1 MHTAVTTPLVG
12 HPRPDLARLDAW
24 KSLDGEWDF
33 IPDPHGALSHEDV
46 LSANA
51 ERIAVPGNWEQG
63 ASGGRHDWM
72 EHGWY
77 RCRVDAPEEW
87 TKPRVILTIGAVFHS
102 AEAWING
109 SYVGSAPSGWLPW
122 ELDITNALR
131 SGSGTLVVRVT
142 SPRDKRDLVHGK
154 QRSIPYD
161 DYNGCDFTPSSGIW
175 GSVWI
180 EARPAT
186 HASRVLLA
194 PTDELDGFHVEA
206 ELTGPLGSIT
216 SVTIEPHGGDAD
228 PVELVVDGN
237 FARGVI
243 RFSAPRLWSPADPH
257 LYFAD
262 IRVRVDE
269 ADAADDVVRVY
280 SGLRTIA
287 TADGAILLNG
297 EPLYIRGVLDQ
308 GYWPEGGL
316 AAPNEASLLLDL
328 ELARDAGFNLVR
340 KHLKPEDPRWL
351 YHADRLGILVW
362 AEAAC
367 LGRHSPAGAA
377 AFRKELQLMLRRDA
391 NHPSIIIW
399 SAYNEEWGLD
409 WALPLDPEVREAAVE
424 AYRLLKSEDPT
435 RLAVDNS
442 GWNHIESDL
451 LDWHNYH
458 NERPEL
464 FGDAAAVIVEGGAWD
479 LEHSPLYPTPA
490 HLMWDGSAPDPSIPV
505 LNSEYGGGWD
515 SVERSWQ
522 TRWQTQYLRLLERNQ
537 GYVFT
542 ELYDIEAET
551 VGVYTFDRRTK
562 DQDGFEQHWV
572 HTDTVIAP
580 LLRPVKVGADV
591 VVATGETLSFDVRIS
606 HHGRTPL
613 TGHLWWRL
621 GDEILGSIDAT
632 VAPWKLTD
640 PIRVTHEVTE
650 GGRLELVF
658 EVDGADIARTY
669 LDVATEVPTTNI
681 PTDTGWRPEFPVL
694 YEEVNR

>member
-1 MHTAVTTPLVG
+1 VHTAVTSTLVG
-12 HPRPDLARLDAW
+12 HPRPDAARLDEWA
-24 KSLDGEWDF
+24 SLDGEWEF
-33 IPDPHGALSHEDV
+33 IPDPLGVLSHH
-46 LSANA
+46 AATNATA

-63 ASGGRHDWM
+63 ASGGRHDWL

-77 RCRVDAPEEW
+77 RRRIDVPTQW

-102 AEAWING
+102 ARAWMNG
-109 SYVGSAPSGWLPW
+109 SELGSSSSGWLPW
-122 ELDITNALR
+122 EVDVTDALR
-131 SGSGTLVVRVT
+131 GGSAVLVVRVS

-186 HASRVLLA
+186 HAARVLLT
-194 PTDELDGFHVEA
+194 PTQGLDGFHVDVEIA
-206 ELTGPLGSIT
+206 GPTDSLRSAR
-216 SVTIEPHGGDAD
+216 IEPDGEGLE
-228 PVELVVDGN
+228 PVELTIEGN
-237 FARGVI
+237 RARGMLRI
-243 RFSAPRLWSPADPH
+243 PAPRLWSPDDPH

-262 IRVRVDE
+262 IRVSTGDS
-269 ADAADDVVRVY
+269 DDDVVRVY
-280 SGLRTIA
+280 SGLRSIA
-287 TADGAILLNG
+287 TAGGRILLNG

-308 GYWPEGGL
+308 GYWPGGGL
-316 AAPNEASLLLDL
+316 AAPSEASLLLDL

-367 LGRHSPAGAA
+367 LGRHTPAGAA
-377 AFRKELQLMLRRDA
+377 AFRNELQLMLRRDA

-399 SAYNEEWGLD
+399 SAYNEEWGLN

-442 GWNHIESDL
+442 GWNHVESDL

-458 NERPEL
+458 NARPEL

-479 LEHSPLYPTPA
+479 LEHSPRYPTPA

-572 HTDTVIAP
+572 HADTVIAP

-591 VVATGETLSFDVRIS
+591 IVATGETLTFDVRIS
-606 HHGRTPL
+606 HHGTTSL
-613 TGHLWWRL
+613 TGRLRWRL
-621 GDEILGSIDAT
+621 DEENSGSIAAT
-632 VAPWKLTD
+632 VDPWELTK
-640 PIRVTHEVTE
+640 PIRVTHTVKR

-669 LDVATEVPTTNI
+669 VDVATELPTTNI
-681 PTDTGWRPEFPVL
+681 PADTGWRPEFPVL